1 MNPGPQVITYLFG
14 NKNLPITDT
23 LLVSWMVVILVI
35 IVVRL
40 ATRNLKL
47 RKPGKIQNAVEFF
60 LNLILDQ
67 VEPMLPG
74 EGRRFLPFI
83 ATIFIYIG
91 VGNLIG
97 FIPGLVSPTGDLN
110 TTLGLALVVFL
121 VSHYEGVRDNG
132 LWGYISGFW
141 KPVVFLLP
149 LNVVGELAK
158 PISHSFRLFGNVVG
172 GGIIIGLIYQAAPWL
187 IPVPLHV
194 WFDLFVGAIQALIF
208 GMIAVAY
215 ISVAKGN

>member
-1 MNPGPQVITYLFG
+1 MEPGPQVITYLFG
-14 NKNLPITDT
+14 NESLPITDT
-23 LLVSWMVVILVI
+23 LLVSWAVVILVI
-35 IVVRL
+35 IGARL
-40 ATRNLKL
+40 ATRNFKL
-47 RKPGKIQNAVEFF
+47 IPGRLQNAVEFF
-60 LNLILDQ
+60 IQLILDQ

-97 FIPGLVSPTGDLN
+97 ILPGVSSPTGDLN

-121 VSHYEGVRDNG
+121 ISHVEGMRDNG
-132 LWGYISGFW
+132 VWCYISGFW

-172 GGIIIGLIYQAAPWL
+172 GGIIISLIYQAAPWI
-187 IPVPLHV
+187 IPMPLHV
-194 WFDLFVGAIQALIF
+194 WFDLFV
-208 GMIAVAY
+208 
-215 ISVAKGN
+215 